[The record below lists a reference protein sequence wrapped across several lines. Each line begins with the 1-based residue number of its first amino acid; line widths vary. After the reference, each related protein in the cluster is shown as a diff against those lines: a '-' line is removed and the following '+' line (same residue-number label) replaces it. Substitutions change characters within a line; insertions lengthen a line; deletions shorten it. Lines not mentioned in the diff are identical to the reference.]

1 MYSYTWDIKT
11 GGYLINPRQQTR
23 YVANEIRPVFAEE
36 LTLTG
41 LNERFDY
48 DPSTTVPLLWA
59 QKNVYFLNGERMAQL
74 NGTRYGQPLNRQY
87 FFEGKRKLKP
97 VDILRMIAKN
107 TAIMDI
113 MVADAKRRTKEL
125 YDKDIGR
132 CDFAYIAFSG
142 GKDSVALL
150 DICHRV
156 LPLSVSV
163 IFSDTDMEL
172 PDTYEV
178 WNQIQLRY
186 LDRRFF
192 RANAEQSALHNWETF
207 GPPSRTIRWCCS
219 VHKSTP
225 ALILIKEEPQLY
237 SSIAP
242 DHRGK
247 PKIMAFLGVRSEES
261 LSRSNYGDT
270 AMGVKNAA
278 QTNQMPIL
286 DWGAHE
292 LWLYIFANDLLINPA
307 YRKGIPRVGCVMC
320 PESSE
325 KYEWFVDAAYPGL
338 LKPYEKIIINTSA
351 KNFRTEAEKI
361 DFVGSSG
368 WQARKSG
375 VALRESITNPIEDG
389 SNLVISFQSPHF
401 IQELLFEWVKTV
413 GALAKT
419 SDGTYLLKPPE
430 TLGDGI
436 PFEYKHLGGGG
447 IVKFYFRNEAEKQTL
462 LPFIRAM
469 LRKASA
475 CVNCRSCEAECT
487 YGAISSLYD
496 KVQIDREKCIQCHK
510 CYKICTGNCWRN
522 NSMRHEVNQNNIF
535 IGLNCYFNFGL
546 RQEWVAVLAEMG
558 NDFFPWKAE
567 GHPLGVKMYPSAR
580 TWFAQALLVQEK
592 THKLLPLV
600 KVFQKDGDA
609 SLIGWEFIW
618 VALTNNAPL
627 LKWYACVTNFDM
639 PHSIKGLTDS
649 FSGCFPTIKD
659 SAINCGFSALKDM
672 LTKSPLSGD
681 NAVVSVDMKGKQVQT
696 ITRRPKE
703 IHPLTVLYGLYLIA
717 EKAGRSSFTIREM
730 QTADMESVY
739 VSPITAFGI
748 PAETFKRQCQGL
760 ASKYPGYIQC
770 TFTYG
775 LDEVKVFPKKTET
788 FGVTTGYDH
797 EDVINLALEE

>member
-1 MYSYTWDIKT
+1 MYSFTWDVKT
-11 GGYLINPRQQTR
+11 GGYIINPRQHTR

-36 LTLTG
+36 LALTG

-48 DPSTTVPLLWA
+48 DPSTIAPLLWA
-59 QKNVYFLNGERMAQL
+59 QKNVYLHNGERVAQL
-74 NGTRYGQPLNRQY
+74 SGTRYGQPLNRQY
-87 FFEGKRKLKP
+87 YFEGKRKLKP
-97 VDILRMIAKN
+97 VDITRMVAKN
-107 TAIMDI
+107 AVIMDI

-125 YDKDIGR
+125 FDKDISR
-132 CDFAYIAFSG
+132 CDLAYIAFSG

-156 LPLSVSV
+156 LPLSVPV

-178 WNQIQLRY
+178 WKQVQLRY
-186 LDRRFF
+186 STRRFF
-192 RANAEQSALHNWETF
+192 RACAERSALNNWETF

-225 ALILIKEEPQLY
+225 ALMLIKEDPQLF

-242 DHRGK
+242 DHRSN

-261 LSRSNYGDT
+261 LSRSNYDDT
-270 AMGVKNAA
+270 AVGVKNAS

-307 YRKGIPRVGCVMC
+307 YRKGLARVGCAMC

-325 KYEWFVDAAYPGL
+325 KYGWFVHAAYPSL
-338 LKPYEKIIINTSA
+338 LKPYEDIIISTSA
-351 KNFRTEAEKI
+351 KDFRTEAEKV
-361 DFVGSSG
+361 DFVGSSS

-375 VALRESITNPIEDG
+375 VALHESIANPVEDV
-389 SNLVISFQSPHF
+389 SNLVVSFQSPHF
-401 IQELLFEWVKTV
+401 MQELLFEWLKTV
-413 GALAKT
+413 GALVKT
-419 SDGTYLLKPPE
+419 STGSLLLKPPE

-436 PFEYKHLGGGG
+436 PFEYNHLYGGGT
-447 IVKFYFRNEAEKQTL
+447 VTFHFRDEAEKQML
-462 LPFIRAM
+462 LPFIRAV
-469 LRKASA
+469 LKKASS
-475 CVNCRSCEAECT
+475 CVSCHSCEAECIS
-487 YGAISSLYD
+487 GAISSRNGE
-496 KVQIDREKCIQCHK
+496 VQIDEEKCVQCHE

-546 RQEWVAVLAEMG
+546 RQEWVAALAEMG
-558 NDFFPWKAE
+558 NNFFPWRAE

-592 THKLLPLV
+592 TQKLLPLV
-600 KVFQKDGDA
+600 EVFQKDGDSSA
-609 SLIGWEFIW
+609 IGWEFIW
-618 VALTNNAPL
+618 VALVNNAPL
-627 LKWYACVTNFDM
+627 LKWYVGATNLDV
-639 PHSIKGLTDS
+639 PHSIIGLTDT

-672 LTKSPLSGD
+672 LTKSPLSGN
-681 NAVVSVDMKGKQVQT
+681 NAVTRVDMKGKQVKY
-696 ITRRPKE
+696 ITRCTKNV
-703 IHPLTVLYGLYLIA
+703 HPLTVLYGLYLIA
-717 EKAGRSSFTIREM
+717 EKAGRSSFTVREM

-760 ASKYPGYIQC
+760 ASKYPEYIQC

-775 LDEVKVFPKKTET
+775 LDEVKVFPKKMEAL
-788 FGVTTGYDH
+788 GITTGYDH
-797 EDVINLALEE
+797 EDVINLALGE